1 MLPGPQQTCKDKYQI
16 QFLNI
21 ILQHSELN
29 VNLK

>member
-1 MLPGPQQTCKDKYQI
+1 MLPGPQQTCKDKKI
-16 QFLNI
+16 QVLNI